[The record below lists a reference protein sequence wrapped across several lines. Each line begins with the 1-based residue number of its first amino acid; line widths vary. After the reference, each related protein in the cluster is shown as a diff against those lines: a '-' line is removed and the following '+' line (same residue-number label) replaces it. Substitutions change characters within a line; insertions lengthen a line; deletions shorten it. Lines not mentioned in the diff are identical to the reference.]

1 MRRLALLALILMV
14 SACNLSDQTVIETPG
29 TPTNT
34 PMPTAGDSSELGTRM
49 PTPTELPG
57 VGTTQPTTAGTAGAT
72 RTPFGMI
79 PTAGAITG
87 TLPGVS
93 APLPTQATGESATI
107 TSPASGATVSGSPL
121 TLSGMVYNLPQD
133 EFTIQVFG
141 ADGEAVSTS
150 QRITLNNPNQVAE
163 VPWSASMMLRNN
175 YTGAAQIRLTAQTR
189 GGTEATLAQ
198 VDVNIGQ
205 GAAVPV
211 NPNPGASDGTTGSI
225 TSPANGGTVTGD
237 PITVSGT
244 AGRIA
249 ENQFTLV
256 LMTESGVT
264 LNSQTVTLSGGDTG
278 VVPWSASM
286 GTGGYRGR
294 VEIRAF
300 VVRDGQQV
308 TFATSTVTLQ

>member
-1 MRRLALLALILMV
+1 MIGRLALLALILLIG
-14 SACNLSDQTVIETPG
+14 ACNLSDQTVVETPG
-29 TPTNT
+29 MPTNT
-34 PMPTAGDSSELGTRM
+34 PLPTAADLSELGTRM

-57 VGTTQPTTAGTAGAT
+57 VGTTQPTTAGTAGA
-72 RTPFGMI
+72 
-79 PTAGAITG
+79 ITG

-93 APLPTQATGESATI
+93 APVPTQPTGEGATI
-107 TSPASGATVSGSPL
+107 TSPAAGATISGSPL

-133 EFTIQVFG
+133 EFTIQVFSTE
-141 ADGEAVSTS
+141 GEAISTS

-163 VPWSASMMLRNN
+163 VPWSASMMLRN

-189 GGTEATLAQ
+189 AGSEATLAQ

-211 NPNPGASDGTTGSI
+211 NPNPGAAGGTTGSI

-244 AGRIA
+244 AGGIA

-256 LMTESGVT
+256 LTTQSGVT
-264 LNSQTVTLSGGDTG
+264 LNSQTVTLTGGDTG

-286 GTGGYRGR
+286 GTGGYRGS

-308 TFATSTVTLQ
+308 AFATSSVTLQ